1 MTLQAM
7 HQWRL
12 ALTLPVVDM
21 SNSRELLPRSRPAVG
36 VIKLVALRR
45 QFARWSVSPPPAN
58 HLSR

>member
-21 SNSRELLPRSRPAVG
+21 SNSRELLPRSRPAVSVMG
-36 VIKLVALRR
+36 LVEPRR
-45 QFARWSVSPPPAN
+45 QFARWSVPPQSRI